1 MRIIHKAVDRVSGE
15 GRIKLVAQEPDDMYH
30 LYNLIVAEDEVE
42 SSTVRNVT
50 RESKTGSIQKERI
63 RMVLTISVVRVEYD
77 AEQGASLC
85 VSCVVL
91 ISWYVDA
98 VSP

>member
-1 MRIIHKAVDRVSGE
+1 
-15 GRIKLVAQEPDDMYH
+15 MYH
-30 LYNLIVAEDEVE
+30 LYNLIVAGDEVE

-77 AEQGASLC
+77 AEQGMSLHGLYMLH
-85 VSCVVL
+85 VL
-91 ISWYVDA
+91 YMPHVA
-98 VSP
+98 VRVICAECT

>member
-1 MRIIHKAVDRVSGE
+1 
-15 GRIKLVAQEPDDMYH
+15 MYH
-30 LYNLIVAEDEVE
+30 LYNLIVAGDEVE

-77 AEQGASLC
+77 AEQGMYVTAWAVWAVWAVCAICAIWAACAVWAVYAAFRCASYMC
-85 VSCVVL
+85 
-91 ISWYVDA
+91 
-98 VSP
+98 

>member
-1 MRIIHKAVDRVSGE
+1 M
-15 GRIKLVAQEPDDMYH
+15 AQEPDDMYH
-30 LYNLIVAEDEVE
+30 LYNLIVVEDEVE

-77 AEQGASLC
+77 AEQGAAQC
-85 VSCVVL
+85 VSYVL
-91 ISWYVDA
+91 S
-98 VSP
+98 